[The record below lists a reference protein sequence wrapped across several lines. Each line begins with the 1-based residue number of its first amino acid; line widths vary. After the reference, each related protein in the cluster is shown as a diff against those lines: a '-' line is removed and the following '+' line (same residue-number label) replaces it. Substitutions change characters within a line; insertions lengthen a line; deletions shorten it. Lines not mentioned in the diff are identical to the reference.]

1 MKKEDNPM
9 VKNYAYGGRV
19 AAGSMEKPEKQM
31 QEGGMVMKPREP
43 YTTAEEERKRKVSRA
58 LRAYA
63 SLVTNASQ
71 GAVRG
76 EP

>member
-1 MKKEDNPM
+1 M
-9 VKNYAYGGRV
+9 VAKG
-19 AAGSMEKPEKQM
+19 
-31 QEGGMVMKPREP
+31 EGAWAP
-43 YTTAEEERKRKVSRA
+43 EEERKRKVSRA

>member
-1 MKKEDNPM
+1 MIAKCEG
-9 VKNYAYGGRV
+9 AL
-19 AAGSMEKPEKQM
+19 APEEQ
-31 QEGGMVMKPREP
+31 
-43 YTTAEEERKRKVSRA
+43 RKRKISRA